1 MALVDR
7 SLRLK
12 DNVGGHLNNSDMSGT
27 AEKFLEQIFKYV
39 DGSTNLC
46 FKESDLSDYFVIEQK
61 VDKRKITVNK
71 FDVEE
76 VLCRIDEEGQEFLQ
90 VNFVSGKKILLTEKL
105 VGFRPLTM
113 FGLDMDKL
121 PKVVTTPDIMNI
133 FDAIQE
139 SLCHEDNSTE
149 ELEVLRKVYD
159 SVVCGGESVGFNL
172 EQERAL
178 FARIPTQILKTSA

>member
-1 MALVDR
+1 M
-7 SLRLK
+7 
-12 DNVGGHLNNSDMSGT
+12 NNSNTHETG
-27 AEKFLEQIFKYV
+27 EKLLEQIFKYV
-39 DGSTNLC
+39 DET
-46 FKESDLSDYFVIEQK
+46 ESLGFVESELSDYFIIEQK
-61 VDKRKITVNK
+61 VDNRQIKVNK

-76 VLCRIDEEGQEFLQ
+76 VLSRIDEDGQEFLQ
-90 VNFVSGKKILLTEKL
+90 VNFISGKKILLTKKL

-139 SLCHEDNSTE
+139 SLCHEDNSWE

-159 SVVCGGESVGFNL
+159 SVVCGGEAVGFDLNEERNL
-172 EQERAL
+172 
-178 FARIPTQILKTSA
+178 FSRIPTHLMSNCA

>member
-1 MALVDR
+1 
-7 SLRLK
+7 
-12 DNVGGHLNNSDMSGT
+12 LNNSNQFGSS
-27 AEKFLEQIFKYV
+27 ENFLEQIFKYV
-39 DGSTNLC
+39 DKTENLS
-46 FKESDLSDYFVIEQK
+46 FVESGLSDYFVIEQK
-61 VDKRKITVNK
+61 IDQRRITVNK

-76 VLCRIDEEGQEFLQ
+76 VLSRTDEEGQEFLQ
-90 VNFVSGKKILLTEKL
+90 VNFVSGKKILLTQKL

-139 SLCHEDNSTE
+139 SLCHEENSDE

-172 EQERAL
+172 EEERRL
-178 FARIPTQILKTSA
+178 FARIPTQILRTSA